1 MLLGHFQIKDT
12 RLSRIMSVSVGN
24 GKDASNLITQIYV
37 VVFDLKMNP
46 NNPSILIT
54 GASGMVGGHVTL
66 QFLSAGISVR
76 LLVRNRKKT
85 ELYLSELIEFYKL
98 DLNLRDS
105 NIDWFEGDL
114 SDIPSLEIVFQGI
127 TSVIHAAALV
137 SVYSSDT
144 AKMNKVNIEGTA
156 NLVNLALNHS
166 VKWFGF
172 VSSVATLGPNPDG
185 LVDEDYFW
193 KPGKHH
199 TVYAISKYLAE
210 QEVWRAQEEGLK
222 VLVVN
227 PGFIIGPSSEERS
240 SARVFYKLKRGIP
253 AYINGAGGYVDV
265 RDVATAIVSFWTN
278 QVSGKRFI
286 LSSENLSTK
295 AFLLKSAMAM
305 NSNVPKREASDVFVK
320 FVRRIDGLLS
330 FFLRR
335 RPTLTKDL
343 VKMSLSKN
351 RYDNQKSIQLGV
363 QYRSVDQSLAEIA
376 PYYLAKFQK

>member
-1 MLLGHFQIKDT
+1 
-12 RLSRIMSVSVGN
+12 MSVSVRN
-24 GKDASNLITQIYV
+24 GKDSSNLISQIYV

-54 GASGMVGGHVTL
+54 GASGMVGGHVAL
-66 QFLSAGISVR
+66 QFLAAGISVR

-85 ELYLSELIEFYKL
+85 ELYLYELIDFYKL
-98 DLNLRDS
+98 DLSLNDS
-105 NIDWFEGDL
+105 NVDWFESDL
-114 SDIPSLEIVFQGI
+114 SDIPSLEIAFQGI

-144 AKMNKVNIEGTA
+144 TKMNKVNIEGTA
-156 NLVNLALNHS
+156 NLVNLALDHS

-199 TVYAISKYLAE
+199 TVYATSKYLAE

-227 PGFIIGPSSEERS
+227 PAFIVGPSLEERS
-240 SARVFYKLKRGIP
+240 SARVFYQLKRGIP
-253 AYINGAGGYVDV
+253 AYINGEGGYVDV

-278 QVSGKRFI
+278 QFSGKRII
-286 LSSENLSTK
+286 LSSENLTTK
-295 AFLLKSAMAM
+295 SFLQKSATSM
-305 NSNVPKREASDVFVK
+305 NSQIPKREVSDMIVK
-320 FVRRIDGLLS
+320 FARRIDGLLS
-330 FFLRR
+330 FFLRK

-351 RYDNQKSIQLGV
+351 KYDNQKSIQLGV
-363 QYRSVDQSLAEIA
+363 QYRTIDQSLLEVV
-376 PYYLAKFQK
+376 PFYLRRFQK